1 MLVKIMDND
10 GILNT
15 YLGLL
20 FWFLNSP
27 PAEML
32 GDSICQHWMGFPY
45 QNETCLESVLSIMC
59 AIYND
64 TQIKFDH

>member
-20 FWFLNSP
+20 FWILLLLNCWVIPFASTGWGFL
-27 PAEML
+27 
-32 GDSICQHWMGFPY
+32 
-45 QNETCLESVLSIMC
+45 
-59 AIYND
+59 
-64 TQIKFDH
+64 IKTKPVWIVF